1 MKVLANMEH
10 MQYHLPYQ
18 SYPKRLVNQ
27 IEIPV
32 IMLTRS
38 GTNYVLN

>member
-1 MKVLANMEH
+1 MSLTSMKVLANMEH

-32 IMLTRS
+32 DLS
-38 GTNYVLN
+38 C